1 MEWLANN
8 ESSLS
13 AIAAIIAIIAGV
25 AVVARLTWA
34 RMPSQVM
41 SKVKRPAFLSD
52 WRNVA
57 LICLAAFGLLL
68 LGILT
73 LSNGD
78 SSSNGETA
86 LDIGGKPSVAV
97 LPLNNISGDPEQE
110 YLADGIAED
119 VITLL
124 SRNPNFFVIAR
135 NSTFAYK
142 GQSPD
147 IRTVGE
153 ELGVRYVVEG
163 SLRKI
168 GERVRVTVQLIDTSN
183 GQHIWAEKYDRP
195 YAEIFDLQDEITN
208 GIATALGDE
217 IFRAEISRAGEVL
230 PKNLDAWGLLMKAHN
245 AYAMYD
251 GESIVVAEQL
261 LRQALDIE
269 PDYPLALARLARL
282 YAERVIDMYGGDPDN
297 DVVLAN
303 QLADK
308 ALRLA
313 PSDTLVMQSVGFTYT
328 MTSRLDEGIALLRQ
342 VRKLNP
348 NDAETNAWLGVA
360 LAWNGQASAEALS
373 FLEQSIVLSP
383 KSPFLELFEL
393 FRGQLLFEL
402 DRYAE
407 AEQAMR
413 KAILLNR
420 RYHFPWTLLAA
431 IQAAQGNIEQA
442 RDSIREVLKM
452 HPNITPDDY
461 RKAFDFTVGKG
472 AEWLPYIETAWPK
485 NHEKSAST
493 Q

>member
-1 MEWLANN
+1 LEWLANN

-13 AIAAIIAIIAGV
+13 AIAAIIAIIAGI
-25 AVVARLTWA
+25 AVVTRLVWT
-34 RMPSQVM
+34 RVPGEI
-41 SKVKRPAFLSD
+41 KRPAFLSD
-52 WRNVA
+52 WRNIGLIGFTGVA
-57 LICLAAFGLLL
+57 LILALILGL
-68 LGILT
+68 G
-73 LSNGD
+73 NG
-78 SSSNGETA
+78 SSTSDLESASTTS
-86 LDIGGKPSVAV
+86 GKPSVAV

-110 YLADGIAED
+110 FLADGIAED

-168 GERVRVTVQLIDTSN
+168 SERVRVTVQLIDTSN

-208 GIATALGDE
+208 GIAVALGDE
-217 IFRAEISRAGEVL
+217 IFRAEITRAGEVL
-230 PKNLDAWGLLMKAHN
+230 PRNLDAWGLLMKAQN
-245 AYAMYD
+245 TYALYD
-251 GESIVVAEQL
+251 GDSTAAAHQL
-261 LRQALDIE
+261 LLQALDIE

-282 YAERVIDMYGGDPDN
+282 HAERVIDMYGGDPDN
-297 DVVLAN
+297 DIILAN

-313 PSDTLVMQSVGFTYT
+313 PSDTLVMQSVGFTYS

-342 VRKLNP
+342 IRQLNP

-373 FLEQSIVLSP
+373 LLEQSIVLSP
-383 KSPFLELFEL
+383 KSPFLELFEF
-393 FRGQLLFEL
+393 FRGVVLFEL
-402 DRYAE
+402 GRFPE

-420 RYHFPWTLLAA
+420 RYHFPWILLAA
-431 IQAAQGNIEQA
+431 IQAAQGDIDNAHE
-442 RDSIREVLKM
+442 SINEVLKM

-461 RKAFDFTVGKG
+461 RKAFDFTVSKG
-472 AEWLPYIETAWPK
+472 AEWLPYIEAAWPAG
-485 NHEKSAST
+485 EASDNE
-493 Q
+493 